1 MHVSHPEIS
10 CVLWKRL
17 YHSNK
22 SILCHGLGF
31 DIKSGLPCYL
41 EFYTNNHSSRL
52 FSHHDSLIPHH
63 LPFLCMYMC
72 THVYLWVYVYSMEYF
87 LRVFFLSFFFILKSR
102 DQVSFNDWVGRRK
115 GNLKYWSLKHRRS
128 KTYLFFFFAKS
139 IIECLCSY
147 CGPFIV

>member
-72 THVYLWVYVYSMEYF
+72 THVYLWIYVYSMEYF
-87 LRVFFLSFFFILKSR
+87 LRVFFLSFLHASQMHSYFFTITL
-102 DQVSFNDWVGRRK
+102 DQLYTLPKFNV
-115 GNLKYWSLKHRRS
+115 LSLHDRNIFLA
-128 KTYLFFFFAKS
+128 T
-139 IIECLCSY
+139 
-147 CGPFIV
+147 